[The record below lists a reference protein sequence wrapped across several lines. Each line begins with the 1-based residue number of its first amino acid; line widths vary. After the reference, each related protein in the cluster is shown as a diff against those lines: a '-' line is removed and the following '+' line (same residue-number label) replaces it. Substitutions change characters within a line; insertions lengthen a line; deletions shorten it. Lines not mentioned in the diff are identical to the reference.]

1 MKKSI
6 LYISLLIVVFFS
18 ACSDV
23 TDVETNS
30 IDNSNT
36 SKIFLTDSELT
47 SISFDKIIEASE
59 EKVCSMITDFLVLKS
74 GDLQTR
80 NTSNMKF
87 TVKEKSY
94 LANKEVSA
102 LTRSSDLAL
111 AEESIPVYKVMIEEN
126 GKSTLAYV
134 SADMRAPGVLA
145 IFDNFPSNEA
155 AFEIGMNEPNTKAV
169 FALTEIELIKEISD
183 VEKIRTE
190 LREKTIEKI
199 CNKLNIPISEYTFE
213 NIIKNIQNENNN
225 ITITRGYPVYYPPT
239 QLKTRK
245 LPLTNI
251 AWNQKEPYNENCPQG
266 KILIPIS
273 GFDPWIEDGHVPAG
287 CVTIALATI
296 DACTKRTPVGGQT
309 MDWAYYNAN
318 PELASSGDL
327 TTPSNKLTP
336 ATKMI
341 SYIYSYVKSHSV
353 IRYLDG
359 ESYVS
364 ATAAYDTDAYKY
376 ISEFYNYDGR
386 RSFDPDLALKSLNQS
401 CPVLL
406 SGTVSGNT
414 YEDPNAHV
422 NDGHMFVLD
431 GYMICKKSSSVTMAE
446 TRADIVKAYDMYWH
460 LNMGWGVECNAYFKL
475 NSNADC
481 FAEMDEDAGRHSYL
495 TMSKQKM
502 TYGIRKK

>member
-6 LYISLLIVVFFS
+6 LYISLLIIVFFS

-23 TDVETNS
+23 TDVDTSS
-30 IDNSNT
+30 IDNSNM
-36 SKIFLTDSELT
+36 SKIVLTDSELM
-47 SISFDKIIEASE
+47 SISFDKVIEASE
-59 EKVCSMITDFLVLKS
+59 EKVSSMITDFLMLKS
-74 GDLQTR
+74 GNLQTR

-111 AEESIPVYKVMIEEN
+111 AEESIPVYKVMVEEN

-145 IFDNFPSNEA
+145 IFDNFPSNET
-155 AFEIGMNEPNTKAV
+155 AFEIGMNEPNTKAI
-169 FALTEIELIKEISD
+169 FALTEIELIKEIND
-183 VEKIRTE
+183 VEKLRSE

-199 CNKLNIPISEYTFE
+199 CDKLNIPVSEYAFE
-213 NIIKNIQNENNN
+213 DIIKNIQCENSN
-225 ITITRGYPVYYPPT
+225 ITLTRGYPVFNPPT
-239 QLKTRK
+239 QLVTRK

-266 KILIPIS
+266 KILIPIP
-273 GFDPWIEDGHVPAG
+273 GFEPWIGEGHVPAG
-287 CVTIALATI
+287 CVTIALAMI

-318 PELASSGDL
+318 PQLASSGAL
-327 TTPSNKLTP
+327 VTPANKLTP

-341 SYIYSYVKSHSV
+341 SYIYSYVKSRSV
-353 IRYLDG
+353 NRYLDG

-364 ATAAYDTDAYKY
+364 ATEAYTTDAYKY

-386 RSFDPDLALKSLNQS
+386 RSFEPDLALKSLNQG

-414 YEDPNAHV
+414 YENPNAHV
-422 NDGHMFVLD
+422 DDQHMFVLD
-431 GYMICKKSSSVTMAE
+431 GYMICHKSSSSSTVE
-446 TRADIVKAYDMYWH
+446 TRADIVKVYDMYWH
-460 LNMGWGVECNAYFKL
+460 LNMGWGAECNAYFKL

-495 TMSKQKM
+495 TMSKQEM